1 MKKILSTLKENIV
14 FCIFIVLVAACI
26 ILGKQSPAYV
36 VGELISRFSRNSIS
50 ILSLIVPV
58 LCGTGMNFGIVVGAM
73 AGELGLILVLH
84 WHIGGVPGI
93 LLSMFI
99 GSLFAIFFGWLTGR
113 VYNKTKGQE
122 TLTGWVL
129 GYFAFGLF
137 NLILINLFGKVI
149 PFKDE
154 VLMLSSGVGI
164 RDTIGMAE
172 MNSAFD
178 NALKVPLLTVI
189 QWGTWI
195 VFGLALFLLLYR
207 RFRMKKSWP
216 EAVKSSI
223 VYLVFGILFIIL
235 INLTHIKSVN
245 AVLKF
250 TRVPVLTWI
259 LIAFVTV
266 LIAYIT
272 NTRWGQKVRV
282 IGQNRKVATASGI
295 NVDRIRIEAVI
306 VSTVL
311 ACWGQIISLQN
322 LGTMNTY
329 TAHEQV
335 GTYAVAALL
344 VGGASLNKATV
355 KQAYIG
361 CILFHLLYFM
371 APIAARNVFNNT
383 MVGEYF
389 RVFLSYGIIVVS
401 LIMYAWNRGKAD
413 RAKGK

>member
-14 FCIFIVLVAACI
+14 FCIFIVLVAVCI

-36 VGELISRFSRNSIS
+36 VGELINRFSRNSIS

-58 LCGTGMNFGIVVGAM
+58 LCGMGMNFGIVVGAM

-93 LLSMFI
+93 LLSMAI
-99 GSLFAIFFGWLTGR
+99 GSLFAIFFGWLTGK

-164 RDTIGMAE
+164 RDTIGLAE

-178 NALKVPLLTVI
+178 NAIKVPLLNVI
-189 QWGTWI
+189 TWGAWI
-195 VFGLALFLLLYR
+195 AFGLALFFLLYR
-207 RFRMKKSWP
+207 RFRNKKSWQ
-216 EAVKSSI
+216 EAVKGSV
-223 VYLVFGILFIIL
+223 VYLIVGILFVIL
-235 INLTHIKSVN
+235 MNMTHIKSVN

-250 TRVPVLTWI
+250 TRVPVLTWL

-401 LIMYAWNRGKAD
+401 LIMYAWNRINAD
-413 RAKGK
+413 KVKGE